1 MQKAYEIEIYNLK
14 WESDKYKSL
23 PTKIYKRLF
32 TFDDIEM
39 PIKNLSE
46 TSPEMIKLREHIET
60 WLEKEQD
67 AHVVSFDFNVLKVY
81 IVKETT
87 K

>member
-1 MQKAYEIEIYNLK
+1 MRKAYEIEIYNLK

-32 TFDDIEM
+32 VFDDIEI

-46 TSPEMIKLREHIET
+46 TSSEAIKLYKHIED

-67 AHVVSFDFNVLKVY
+67 AHVISFDFKVLKVY
-81 IVKETT
+81 IVKE
-87 K
+87 

>member
-1 MQKAYEIEIYNLK
+1 MRKAYEIEIYNLK

-32 TFDDIEM
+32 TFDDIE
-39 PIKNLSE
+39 I
-46 TSPEMIKLREHIET
+46 PEIKLREHIEA

-67 AHVVSFDFNVLKVY
+67 AHVVSFDFKVLKVY
-81 IVKETT
+81 IVKEKTI
-87 K
+87 

>member
-1 MQKAYEIEIYNLK
+1 MQKAYEIEIYNLT

-39 PIKNLSE
+39 P
-46 TSPEMIKLREHIET
+46 EMMKLREHIEA

-67 AHVVSFDFNVLKVY
+67 AHVVSFDFKVLKVY

>member
-32 TFDDIEM
+32 VFDDIEI

-46 TSPEMIKLREHIET
+46 TSPEMIKLRKHIED

-67 AHVVSFDFNVLKVY
+67 AHVVSFDFKVLNVY
-81 IVKETT
+81 IVKEEN
-87 K
+87 